1 LRFSSLGFVGS
12 FSFALLSSIPS
23 WFFRSFC
30 SFERFALAVRRGLE
44 RVVVV
49 VVVVVVVA
57 RTSSG
62 IVVLSDDIGL

>member
-49 VVVVVVVA
+49 VVVVVA